1 MKTYLYLLP
10 LLALGVTGCAGSSGG
25 MAGISPTNSAMSQ
38 NGPADRYYRATEPV
52 IRDMKGNIIA
62 VGTADV
68 NRFMQVNKLTLS
80 GQQVSWDTPR

>member
-10 LLALGVTGCAGSSGG
+10 LLALGVTGCAGGSG
-25 MAGISPTNSAMSQ
+25 MAGAGSPSLTS